1 MQLRLERVVEG
12 AKAMD
17 EIIAPKIAEVEK
29 YLAQMNEDFDCMTD
43 MFLAANAAKRQ
54 YKAERDAA
62 KIAMDELTLART
74 CAAFPKGIP
83 LEIWNGEND
92 HAQEFPGDNGIRF
105 EPFVPTA
112 NARAGEL

>member
-1 MQLRLERVVEG
+1 MIFTIDR
-12 AKAMD
+12 
-17 EIIAPKIAEVEK
+17 EK
-29 YLAQMNEDFDCMTD
+29 ETAVLSDVCSVCKHWDS
-43 MFLAANAAKRQ
+43 
-54 YKAERDAA
+54 
-62 KIAMDELTLART
+62 TLART